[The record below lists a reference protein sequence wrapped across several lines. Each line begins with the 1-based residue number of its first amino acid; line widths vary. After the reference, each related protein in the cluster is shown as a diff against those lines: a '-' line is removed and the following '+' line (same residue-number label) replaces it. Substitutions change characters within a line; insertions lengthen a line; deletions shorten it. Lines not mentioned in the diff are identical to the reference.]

1 MALFPIL
8 ADKVQLST
16 VAPVG
21 TDATVNGILRD
32 AANTAARAA
41 LAGGAQVSN
50 GLLRTALGQLVY
62 VDATGGLPAGT
73 QFVNGLPISPA
84 GALCVSS
91 GPMVSYSNGIPFAAN
106 GAVAG
111 DMGLGP
117 ELVTNGNF
125 ASGSTGWTPGAGW
138 SITTKLIATAAAVGT
153 FTQSGP
159 VVTAGQ
165 TYQASITCDSFT
177 SGGWKLLTE
186 GGANAVGDQVA
197 AGTFNGTVT
206 SPSTGSIYVWSN
218 VILTASFTN
227 VSFRRIL

>member
-1 MALFPIL
+1 MALFPVI
-8 ADKVQLST
+8 AGKVQLSNL
-16 VAPVG
+16 APVAS
-21 TDATVNGILRD
+21 DVFQSGILLD
-32 AANTAARAA
+32 GAYTVARAA
-41 LAGGAQVSN
+41 TSGGVGYVN
-50 GLLRTALGQLVY
+50 GLLRTALGQVVY
-62 VDATGGLPAGT
+62 VDATAGLPAGT
-73 QFVNGLPISPA
+73 TFLSGLPLDPN

-91 GPMVSYSNGIPFAAN
+91 APVFTWQNGLPYAAS
-106 GAVAG
+106 GALAG

-125 ASGSTGWTPGAGW
+125 AAGATGWSLGAGW

-153 FTQSGP
+153 FAQSGP

-227 VSFRRIL
+227 VSFRRVL

>member
-21 TDATVNGILRD
+21 TDAFVCGILRD
-32 AANTAARAA
+32 ASNAVARAS
-41 LAGGAQVSN
+41 LAGGAQFSN
-50 GLLRTALGQLVY
+50 GLLRTALGQVVY
-62 VDATGGLPAGT
+62 VDATAGLPANT
-73 QFVNGLPISPA
+73 QFVDGLPLSPT
-84 GALCVSS
+84 GALCCSS
-91 GPMVSYSNGIPFAAN
+91 AAAVSYSNGIPFAAN
-106 GAVAG
+106 GAVAA

-125 ASGSTGWTPGAGW
+125 AAGSTGWTPGAGW

-165 TYQASITCDSFT
+165 TYQASITCDAFT

-186 GGANAVGDQVA
+186 GGANVVGDQVG

-227 VSFRRIL
+227 VSFRKVL